1 MKIQMEL
8 VRRKLDF
15 DVIKDNFEN
24 RVTQEILDRF
34 TDLNE
39 GIPGSNF
46 KSLKIRELLKERKE

>member
-1 MKIQMEL
+1 MEL